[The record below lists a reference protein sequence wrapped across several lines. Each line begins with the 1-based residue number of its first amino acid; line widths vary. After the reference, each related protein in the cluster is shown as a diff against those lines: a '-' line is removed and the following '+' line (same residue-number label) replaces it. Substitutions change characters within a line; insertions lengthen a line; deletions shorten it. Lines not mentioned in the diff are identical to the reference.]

1 MRDRMPVPQNGRRD
15 RVTEWTHRSLLLL
28 VAVCGAAFAGCGQ
41 GGTRGVEVGEQVP
54 RYSAPDLEGVE
65 VSFEAQRGKVVLIN
79 IWATWCGPCRIEMP
93 PIQDSYE
100 TFRDRGFT
108 VLAVSIDDGPGY
120 REKVADFAEE
130 LGLEF
135 PILLDPDGRISRVMQ
150 TFGVP
155 ETFVLDRQGRIV
167 KRLIGAADWGSPENQ
182 TLIEE
187 LLGM

>member
-1 MRDRMPVPQNGRRD
+1 
-15 RVTEWTHRSLLLL
+15 
-28 VAVCGAAFAGCGQ
+28 
-41 GGTRGVEVGEQVP
+41 
-54 RYSAPDLEGVE
+54 
-65 VSFEAQRGKVVLIN
+65 
-79 IWATWCGPCRIEMP
+79 MP
-93 PIQDSYE
+93 PIQKSYE

-108 VLAVSIDDGPGY
+108 VLAVSIDDAPGY
-120 REKVADFAEE
+120 RQKVADFAEE

-135 PILLDPDGRISRVMQ
+135 PILLDPDGRISRVME

-167 KRLIGAADWGSPENQ
+167 KRLIGAADWGSPDNL